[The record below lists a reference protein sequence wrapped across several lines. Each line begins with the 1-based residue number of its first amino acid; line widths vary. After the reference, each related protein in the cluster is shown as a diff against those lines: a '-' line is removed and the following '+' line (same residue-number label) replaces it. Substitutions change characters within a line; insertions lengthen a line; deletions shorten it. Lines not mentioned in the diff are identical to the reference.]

1 MKRKTKLFLIGAC
14 LIICLCGVLFFL
26 IQNDPT
32 EEIIYTAVNES
43 FEHGTPTKTH
53 ENIKP
58 ELNKFFDEYLP
69 MIADASP
76 EVQSVMKQ
84 FEPKFR
90 RNVGVDLEIE
100 KFLPTDEW
108 LQKLLDMGISIDNYS
123 DYSGW
128 LNSRYQF
135 WHAHNDPEDL
145 IDIKDRLNLN
155 ANASWDEVVEAGIW
169 STLKLYTLADAAEA
183 SDSLVYGGKLSS
195 NGVFI
200 PFRRNTIYIQ
210 TNGTQVSSITGTG
223 VPDWVP
229 RELHQRAAGIPPE
242 REIPKHVEVIFLD
255 DAGKPVEEKIAQSRA
270 QAFQLEPYLKGA
282 AHLKPLNP
290 LDTESVDRRT
300 SISEDSDIFLETQ
313 TDASDMPNRPQ
324 PDADFN
330 PDDFIPGKPPLDAGL
345 APKLPTDI
353 PTESDFEQG
362 LNDAER
368 MLDEPESEDALR
380 RRIET
385 KPDELKERNKRRRN
399 SDQ

>member
-1 MKRKTKLFLIGAC
+1 MKRRTKLLLLGAC
-14 LIICLCGVLFFL
+14 LVFCLCGVLFFL

-69 MIADASP
+69 IIADASP
-76 EVQSVMKQ
+76 EVQAVMKQ

-135 WHAHNDPEDL
+135 WHAHNDPQDL

-155 ANASWDEVVEAGIW
+155 ADASWDEVVEAGIW

-183 SDSLVYGGKLSS
+183 SDPLVYGGKLSS

-210 TNGTQVSSITGTG
+210 TNGTQVSSINGTG

-229 RELHQRAAGIPPE
+229 RELHQRAAGTPPK
-242 REIPKHVEVIFLD
+242 REIPKHIEVIFLD
-255 DAGKPVEEKIAQSRA
+255 DAGKPVEEKVAHSRA
-270 QAFQLEPYLKGA
+270 QGFQLEPYLIKGA
-282 AHLKPLNP
+282 EHVNASDPEP
-290 LDTESVDRRT
+290 VDPDT
-300 SISEDSDIFLETQ
+300 SIADDSDIFLETQ
-313 TDASDMPNRPQ
+313 TDASNIPNRSR
-324 PDADFN
+324 PDTDFN
-330 PDDFIPGKPPLDAGL
+330 IDEIPDESTLDASL
-345 APKLPTDI
+345 APKLPTDM
-353 PTESDFEQG
+353 PTESDFEKG

-368 MLDEPESEDALR
+368 MLDEPESEEDLR
-380 RRIET
+380 RHIET
-385 KPDELKERNKRRRN
+385 EPEEMRERNKRR
-399 SDQ
+399 DD